1 MNEPARQYASAAAFR
16 AALEARL
23 AAISTAENADLQRLR
38 RQVSFDRL
46 LARFFAEPQSP
57 WLLKGGYA
65 MELRLRSARTTK
77 DIDLSLPAEQ
87 ATDFRG
93 NILDRLQE
101 SAQAELGDFFA
112 FAIGAPQMD
121 LTAAPQGGARY
132 PVAASL
138 AGRNFTRFHLDVG
151 IGDALV
157 PPTELIVAPDWLG
170 FAGIAPP
177 RLIAISKEQ
186 QFAEKLH
193 ALTLPRT
200 QGPNSRVKD
209 LVDLV
214 LLIQMDALD
223 RGVLKRAIEAT
234 FAVRETHPVPT
245 SLPALPDFWR
255 ERFAAMA
262 RESHV
267 ELSLD
272 EALGLVAAEFW

>member
-1 MNEPARQYASAAAFR
+1 MNDQPRHYASAAAFR
-16 AALEARL
+16 VALEARL
-23 AAISTAENADLQRLR
+23 MAISAAENADLQRLR

-46 LARFFAEPQSP
+46 LARFFAEPQTP

-77 DIDLSLPAEQ
+77 DIDLSLPGDR
-87 ATDFRG
+87 ATDFGG
-93 NILDRLQE
+93 NVLDRLQE
-101 SAQAELGDFFA
+101 SAQTDLGDFFA
-112 FAIGAPQMD
+112 FTIGAPQMD

-138 AGRNFTRFHLDVG
+138 AGRIFTRFHLDVG
-151 IGDALV
+151 IGDAVV

-193 ALTLPRT
+193 ALTRPRT
-200 QGPNSRVKD
+200 DVPNSRVKD

-223 RGVLKRAIEAT
+223 RTILRQAIEAT
-234 FAVRETHPVPT
+234 FAVRGTHAVPT
-245 SLPALPDFWR
+245 RLPTPPEFWR
-255 ERFAAMA
+255 ERFPAMA
-262 RESHV
+262 RESRV

-272 EALGLVAAEFW
+272 EALRLVAAQL